1 MTSSR
6 QTILDFLENKRA
18 ATPLEIGQA
27 LHMTSANVRHHLA
40 ILKTEGVVEAVGE
53 RTPGKRGRPAK
64 LFTLTSLTR
73 QHNLDELTKALLD
86 ELLNQKSPADQQA
99 LLQQI
104 ARILANPSKTSD
116 KMSQRLYRAIHRLN
130 AMHYNAHWEAHAQ
143 APFLIFR
150 HCPYARILPTHPVLC
165 KMDALLIQEL
175 LDKPAQLV
183 EKLAKDNLGAI
194 YCKFII
200 KDQ

>member
-86 ELLNQKSPADQQA
+86 ELLNQKSPADHQA

-104 ARILANPSKTSD
+104 ARILVNP
-116 KMSQRLYRAIHRLN
+116 
-130 AMHYNAHWEAHAQ
+130 
-143 APFLIFR
+143 
-150 HCPYARILPTHPVLC
+150 
-165 KMDALLIQEL
+165 
-175 LDKPAQLV
+175 
-183 EKLAKDNLGAI
+183 
-194 YCKFII
+194 I
-200 KDQ
+200 K